1 MSGLLTYSLEFRGRA
16 TADGDGLLLRASA
29 PSWVHETRLENGRVA
44 VRFDFDEGSDEAI
57 LEAHLTFKTNG
68 YFSAVATIDFGH
80 GHRLHV
86 ETDDDGRV
94 NGSADEHLRHGS
106 AVLYVVD
113 GTGQFEGATGQVTC
127 NFVLSDTGDLTDN
140 QLGMV
145 FLGKEAVTRPA

>member
-1 MSGLLTYSLEFRGRA
+1 
-16 TADGDGLLLRASA
+16 
-29 PSWVHETRLENGRVA
+29 
-44 VRFDFDEGSDEAI
+44 
-57 LEAHLTFKTNG
+57 
-68 YFSAVATIDFGH
+68 
-80 GHRLHV
+80 LHV

-106 AVLYVVD
+106 AVLYVVA
-113 GTGQFEGATGQVTC
+113 GTGQFDGATGQVTC

>member
-1 MSGLLTYSLEFRGRA
+1 MSRLLTYSLEFRGEA

-29 PSWVHETRLENGRVA
+29 PSWVHETRLENRGVA
-44 VRFDFDEGSDEAI
+44 VRFDFDEGSDEAT
-57 LEAHLTFKTNG
+57 LEAHLTFKANG

-80 GHRLHV
+80 GHRLYV

-94 NGSADEHLRHGS
+94 NVSADEHLRHGS
-106 AVLYVVD
+106 AVLYVVA
-113 GTGQFEGATGQVTC
+113 GTGQFDGATGQVTC

>member
-1 MSGLLTYSLEFRGRA
+1 MSGLLTYSLEFRGEA
-16 TADGDGLLLRASA
+16 TADGDRLLLRACA
-29 PSWVHETRLENGRVA
+29 PSWVHETRLENGGVV
-44 VRFDFDEGSDEAI
+44 VRFDFDEGSDEAT
-57 LEAHLTFKTNG
+57 LEAHLTFKANG

-94 NGSADEHLRHGS
+94 NGCADEHLRHGS
-106 AVLYVVD
+106 AVLYVVA
-113 GTGQFEGATGQVTC
+113 GTGQFDGATGQVTC